1 VRGRN
6 QEERAVP
13 ATRDNRLK
21 RMDFT
26 KSEVDEDGGS
36 RREPELTGVK
46 NPEHREISGSL
57 PGAGRRRSSRQLNTC
72 R

>member
-6 QEERAVP
+6 QEGK
-13 ATRDNRLK
+13 ATTWTCDSRLK

-26 KSEVDEDGGS
+26 QSEVDEDGGS